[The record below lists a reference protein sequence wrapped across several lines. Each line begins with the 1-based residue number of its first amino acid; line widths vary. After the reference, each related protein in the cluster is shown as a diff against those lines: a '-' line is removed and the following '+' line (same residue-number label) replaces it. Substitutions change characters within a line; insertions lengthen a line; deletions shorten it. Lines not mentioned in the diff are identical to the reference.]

1 MPFPRVSRWEFVTS
15 NSGGLTVGFIG
26 GEGGSV
32 TLKEPG
38 TKRDIKFIYG
48 ALGAC
53 VGVGV
58 KLPKLGRVT
67 LPGVT
72 GSSELFTSGGLVTM
86 SPFFTGRE
94 LRVDDIEGG
103 CSFVEIGGGAAWG
116 GAGYALTFGMNA
128 ATLAVGLTNPAML
141 QYALSTARGYLL
153 FAGVNFGLQAGIG
166 AGSYVGYMNSTR

>member
-15 NSGGLTVGFIG
+15 NSGGLGFIG

-38 TKRDIKFIYG
+38 TKREIKFIYG

-67 LPGVT
+67 LPGVS

-86 SPFFTGRE
+86 SPFFTGSK
-94 LRVDDIEGG
+94 LRADDIEGAAR
-103 CSFVEIGGGAAWG
+103 SSRSVAELPGAAQG
-116 GAGYALTFGMNA
+116 T
-128 ATLAVGLTNPAML
+128 P
-141 QYALSTARGYLL
+141 
-153 FAGVNFGLQAGIG
+153 
-166 AGSYVGYMNSTR
+166 

>member
-38 TKRDIKFIYG
+38 TKREIKFIYG

-67 LPGVT
+67 LPGVS

-86 SPFFTGRE
+86 SPFFTGSK
-94 LRVDDIEGG
+94 LRADDIEGG

-116 GAGYALTFGMNA
+116 GAGYALTFGMNTA
-128 ATLAVGLTNPAML
+128 ALHADYQHQPRWCLECNISGDRSPPTAAVLP
-141 QYALSTARGYLL
+141 S
-153 FAGVNFGLQAGIG
+153 
-166 AGSYVGYMNSTR
+166 SDP